1 MITMSKTLSLKEFEG
16 EYNHQGM
23 ILAQRQM
30 YMLTTAGN
38 LVIQFLLIGWKV
50 FSFVAKLEFDES
62 VMSHCTDDWYFKDS
76 SITMLLTCFMISMP
90 IQQFLSCFYVI
101 PMEHKFFEQSKENLE
116 AAEQKYRDNLKNNKK
131 F

>member
-38 LVIQFLLIGWKV
+38 LVIQSLLIGWKV

-62 VMSHCTDDWYFKDS
+62 V
-76 SITMLLTCFMISMP
+76 
-90 IQQFLSCFYVI
+90 
-101 PMEHKFFEQSKENLE
+101 
-116 AAEQKYRDNLKNNKK
+116 
-131 F
+131 